1 MVIFGDHYPA
11 INQDFAQK
19 LYGNTK
25 EERTREQIWD
35 SYEVPL
41 LIWANYEIEEQE
53 DLVISANYLGSYLLD
68 FLGLKKSGYQRLY
81 QEIPVLATDS
91 YMDRDG
97 NIQPLGNKE
106 DLPDLLE
113 QYYWLQYE
121 QLYKDGS
128 EAFWAESG
136 E

>member
-1 MVIFGDHYPA
+1 M
-11 INQDFAQK
+11 
-19 LYGNTK
+19 
-25 EERTREQIWD
+25 
-35 SYEVPL
+35 
-41 LIWANYEIEEQE
+41 
-53 DLVISANYLGSYLLD
+53 ISANYLGSYLLD
-68 FLGLKKSGYQRLY
+68 FLGLKKSGYQRFLLDLY